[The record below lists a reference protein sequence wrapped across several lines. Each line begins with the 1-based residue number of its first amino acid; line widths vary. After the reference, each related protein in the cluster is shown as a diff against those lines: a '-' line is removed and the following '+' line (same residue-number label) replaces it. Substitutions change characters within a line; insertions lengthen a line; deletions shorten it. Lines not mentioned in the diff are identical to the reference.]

1 MSIFSDLTDKIE
13 MKKCPKG
20 HLYNSLTHVECPVC
34 NKIEVLND
42 KFEEFKAERS
52 SSSGSSDGINI
63 IKQLKKPSQ
72 SSAEFNLSTDH
83 IIREAT
89 MSDFDSIME
98 LYTHLHDNPIP
109 EKTVE
114 VMDVWNNIISN
125 DNHHVIVAEVDCI
138 VVSTCVCVI
147 TPNLTHNQRPYAFV
161 ENVVTHP
168 DYRNRGLA
176 TACLDHAKEIA
187 TEERC
192 YKLMLLSGSK
202 HESTIRFYEHAG
214 YNRNDKTAFVQW
226 L

>member
-1 MSIFSDLTDKIE
+1 MSIFSDLTDKID

-20 HLYNSLTHVECPVC
+20 HLYNALAHVECPFC
-34 NKIEVLND
+34 NKIEEISD
-42 KFEEFKAERS
+42 KIEEFKSEH
-52 SSSGSSDGINI
+52 SSGTSGSEGLGI
-63 IKQLKKPSQ
+63 IKQLKKPAAPP
-72 SSAEFNLSTDH
+72 AEFNLSTDH
-83 IIREAT
+83 IIREAA

-98 LYTHLHDNPIP
+98 LYTYLHDNPLP

-125 DNHHVIVAEVDCI
+125 DNHHLIVAEVDGVI
-138 VVSTCVCVI
+138 VSTCVCVI

-176 TACLDHAKEIA
+176 TACLDHVKTIA

-202 HESTIRFYEHAG
+202 QDTTLRFYEHAG

-226 L
+226 I

>member
-1 MSIFSDLTDKIE
+1 MSIFSDITDKIE

-20 HLYNSLTHVECPVC
+20 HLYNSHTHVECPFC
-34 NKIEVLND
+34 NKIEEFSE
-42 KFEEFKAERS
+42 KIEEFKAERNT
-52 SSSGSSDGINI
+52 GNSSDGLGI
-63 IKQLKKPSQ
+63 IKQLKKPSAPP
-72 SSAEFNLSTDH
+72 AEFKQSTTH
-83 IIREAT
+83 IIREAN
-89 MSDFDSIME
+89 MSDFDDILE
-98 LYTHLHDNPIP
+98 LYTYLHDNPFP

-114 VMDVWNNIISN
+114 VMDVWNTIISTE
-125 DNHHVIVAEVDCI
+125 NHHLIVAEDDCKI
-138 VVSTCVCVI
+138 VSTCVCVI

-176 TACLDHAKEIA
+176 SACLDYAKELA

-202 HESTIRFYEHAG
+202 QESTLRFYERAG

-226 L
+226 I

>member
-1 MSIFSDLTDKIE
+1 MSIFSDKIE

-20 HLYNSLTHVECPVC
+20 HLYNSLSHVDCPFC
-34 NKIEVLND
+34 NKIEEISD
-42 KFEEFKAERS
+42 KIEGFKAEHAS
-52 SSSGSSDGINI
+52 SGGSSDGLNI
-63 IKQLKKPSQ
+63 IKQLKKPSGPPPD
-72 SSAEFNLSTDH
+72 FKLSTDH

-89 MSDFDSIME
+89 MSDFDSILE
-98 LYTHLHDNPIP
+98 LYTHLHDNPLP

-125 DNHHVIVAEVDCI
+125 DNHHLIVAEIDGI

-176 TACLDHAKEIA
+176 TACLDYVKELA
-187 TEERC
+187 TEQRC

-202 HESTIRFYEHAG
+202 IDSTIRFYEHAG